1 MPIEQKQLLVE
12 WVNCRGLFK
21 GGLGKFS
28 IGYGA
33 IFSSIR
39 KNAFITHLDYVT
51 GSCFMFR
58 SLAIPWPIHLL
69 TKGGG
74 MAFYKEHSE
83 NFILGSLGFL
93 CAERTDVKKP
103 LP

>member
-1 MPIEQKQLLVE
+1 
-12 WVNCRGLFK
+12 
-21 GGLGKFS
+21 
-28 IGYGA
+28 
-33 IFSSIR
+33 
-39 KNAFITHLDYVT
+39 
-51 GSCFMFR
+51 MFR